1 MLNHTTHTHV
11 SSVNFPVNLQFL
23 CSSGVELDNVM
34 LLWKMNAT
42 LNLNW
47 ETGELVRLHFGN
59 IIEVAAEKIVRGLR
73 SPQVQLSLMTI
84 GNCMMIL

>member
-1 MLNHTTHTHV
+1 MQ
-11 SSVNFPVNLQFL
+11 LQYFHQ
-23 CSSGVELDNVM
+23 VELKDVV
-34 LLWKMNAT
+34 LRQMNAT

-73 SPQVQLSLMTI
+73 SPQVRLSLIFMHFVFTPDTVT
-84 GNCMMIL
+84 N